1 MTEQFFIGQIFA
13 EQYPPEA
20 AGWCN
25 RNEAHIEKNDAGM
38 YIIVEN
44 ERAIP
49 TKAEL
54 TAFVSAEADK
64 VAYGGITVVAND
76 EKYLFATNAENIS
89 RCGAMLPIYQTMSDT
104 ETVLWEV
111 SREGLIYMLPVSKV
125 EFMNGYRFGV
135 QMTVQVQTVKGAI
148 CSEIREFTDEQLT
161 DEQYI
166 AAFKESAIIRFNEIN
181 KIFELTT
188 TDKPE
193 VVERSEED
201 I

>member
-13 EQYPPEA
+13 EKYPPEA
-20 AGWCN
+20 AVWCN
-25 RNEAHIEKNDAGM
+25 RNEAHIRKNDAGM

-44 ERAIP
+44 EKIIP

-76 EKYLFATNAENIS
+76 EEYLFATSAENIS

-104 ETVLWEV
+104 DTVLWEV
-111 SREGLIYMLPVSKV
+111 TRDGLIYMLPVSKIQ
-125 EFMNGYRFGV
+125 FIDGYQFGV
-135 QMTVQVQTVKGAI
+135 QMTVQVQTIKGAI
-148 CSEIREFTDEQLT
+148 CAEIRDFTEEQLG

-166 AAFKESAIIRFNEIN
+166 TAFKEGAIIRFNEIN

-188 TDKPE
+188 VDKPE
-193 VVERSEED
+193 VVERNEED